1 MPHAFPLGGTYV
13 NCGVQLVLPSCP
25 RPLILGVP
33 PSWGSTLDIDT
44 DERFLWNRSV
54 IFFFTFV
61 YIFDTII
68 VKCVH
73 MPNVFLYAAV
83 SD

>member
-1 MPHAFPLGGTYV
+1 
-13 NCGVQLVLPSCP
+13 
-25 RPLILGVP
+25 VP

-44 DERFLWNRSV
+44 DERFLWKKPV
-54 IFFFTFV
+54 IFFTLV

-73 MPNVFLYAAV
+73 MPNGFLYAAV

>member
-1 MPHAFPLGGTYV
+1 MGSA
-13 NCGVQLVLPSCP
+13 
-25 RPLILGVP
+25 

-44 DERFLWNRSV
+44 DERFLWNKPV
-54 IFFFTFV
+54 NFFTFV

-73 MPNVFLYAAV
+73 MPNVVCMLLFLTSYISV
-83 SD
+83 S